1 MKKGEYIMNL
11 STETIAMLKNF
22 SDINQNILI
31 KPGNKIQTI
40 SNMRNI
46 LAEAEIKEKF
56 DSEFAIYDL
65 PQFLRSLD
73 LFKSP
78 ELKFNGG
85 ASMTI
90 SEAKSSKSVKYFFS
104 DKSTIFTPNK
114 INMPDNHVTFT
125 LKNDD
130 LVELHKGVTTLN
142 LPDVSVIG
150 DGKNIKLVATD
161 KKNKSSNEVST
172 VIGESDIK
180 FTAYFKSENF
190 KMIPDDYD
198 VAISKAKI
206 SSFISRGKN
215 VQYWIALEPD
225 SEF

>member
-1 MKKGEYIMNL
+1 MNL
-11 STETIAMLKNF
+11 STDTIAMLKNF

-78 ELKFNGG
+78 ELKFNGC

-90 SEAKSSKSVKYFFS
+90 SEAKNNRKSVKYFFS
-104 DKSTIFTPNK
+104 DKSTVFTPNK

-130 LVELHKGVTTLN
+130 LAELHKGVTTLN

-172 VIGESDIK
+172 VIGESDVK

-198 VAISKAKI
+198 VAI
-206 SSFISRGKN
+206 
-215 VQYWIALEPD
+215 
-225 SEF
+225 

>member
-1 MKKGEYIMNL
+1 MNL

-46 LAEAEIKEKF
+46 LAEAQIKEKF

-73 LFKSP
+73 LFNSP

-85 ASMTI
+85 AHMTI
-90 SEAKSSKSVKYFFS
+90 SEAKNGRKSVKYFFS
-104 DKSTIFTPNK
+104 DKSTVFTPNK
-114 INMPDNHVTFT
+114 INMPDKHVTFT

-130 LVELHKGVTTLN
+130 LAELHKGVSTLN
-142 LPDVSVIG
+142 LPDVAVIG
-150 DGKNIKLVATD
+150 DGKEIKLVATD

-172 VIGESDIK
+172 VIGESAVK

-190 KMIPDDYD
+190 KMIPGDYD
-198 VAISKAKI
+198 VAISKQKI

-225 SEF
+225 SSF